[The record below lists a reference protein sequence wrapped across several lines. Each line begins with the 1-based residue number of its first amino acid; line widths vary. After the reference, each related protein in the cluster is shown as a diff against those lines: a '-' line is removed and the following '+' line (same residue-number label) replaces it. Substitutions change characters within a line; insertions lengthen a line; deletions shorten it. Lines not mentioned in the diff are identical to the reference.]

1 MSQWALSHEYLT
13 MAKIE
18 IYTRTTCPYCT
29 MAKRLL
35 ENKGQEWEEINLDQD
50 PDRTTEM
57 LERTGGK
64 RTVPEIFID
73 GLLVG
78 GYDDLAA
85 LESGGGLD
93 SLLAS

>member
-1 MSQWALSHEYLT
+1 
-13 MAKIE
+13 MAYIE
-18 IYTRTTCPYCT
+18 IYTRNTCPYCT

-35 ENKGQEWEEINLDQD
+35 ENKGQEWEEINLDTN
-50 PDRTTEM
+50 PERTDEM

-73 GLLVG
+73 QELVG

-85 LESGGGLD
+85 LETAGELD
-93 SLLAS
+93 ARLAN

>member
-1 MSQWALSHEYLT
+1 

-18 IYTRTTCPYCT
+18 MYTRTTCPYCI

-35 ENKGQEWEEINLDQD
+35 ENKGQKWEEIDLTLT
-50 PDRTTEM
+50 PDRETEM
-57 LERTGGK
+57 LERSGGR

-73 GLLVG
+73 GKLVG

-85 LESGGGLD
+85 LESEGKLD
-93 SLLAS
+93 PLLAS

>member
-1 MSQWALSHEYLT
+1 

-35 ENKGQEWEEINLDQD
+35 ENKGQKWEEINLDTN
-50 PDRTTEM
+50 PERTDEM

-64 RTVPEIFID
+64 RTVPEIFIND
-73 GLLVG
+73 TMVG
-78 GYDDLAA
+78 GFDDLAA
-85 LESGGGLD
+85 LEKEGKLD
-93 SLLAS
+93 PLLAN